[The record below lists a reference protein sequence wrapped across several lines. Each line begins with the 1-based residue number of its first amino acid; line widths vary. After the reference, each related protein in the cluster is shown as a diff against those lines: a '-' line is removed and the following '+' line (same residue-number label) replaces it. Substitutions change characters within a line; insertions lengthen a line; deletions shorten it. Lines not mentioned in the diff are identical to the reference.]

1 MFTLRF
7 DMRSSPEGARFPDL
21 YAAALDM
28 CAWSETRG
36 GVAVILSEHHAAED
50 GHLPSPLMSPGP
62 ASLFPPAVAP
72 AVECDT
78 SFIVPETRSNT
89 KTASHTP

>member
-7 DMRSSPEGARFPDL
+7 DMRSSADGAPFADL

-28 CAWSETRG
+28 CVWSETRG

-50 GHLPSPLMSPGP
+50 GHLPSPLML
-62 ASLFPPAVAP
+62 ASAIAAEAAV
-72 AVECDT
+72 
-78 SFIVPETRSNT
+78 NQ
-89 KTASHTP
+89 